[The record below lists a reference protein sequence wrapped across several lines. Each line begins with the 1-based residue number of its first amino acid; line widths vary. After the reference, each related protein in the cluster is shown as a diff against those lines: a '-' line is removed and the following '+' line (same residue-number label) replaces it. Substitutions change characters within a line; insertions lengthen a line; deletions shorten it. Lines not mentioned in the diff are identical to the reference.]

1 MQIKDLIKDTEWRP
15 GGNSS
20 DCHPEVSVLLPVE
33 AGDHN
38 NLLHKSVNSILS
50 QTLKNLEL
58 IVIDDG
64 STKETKEQIDALMQ
78 NDGRVSCLRHR
89 HPIGLPA
96 ISEYEGFVK
105 SRGKYLAFSSSNT
118 VWESTGI
125 DALHKHLIS
134 NKSDFVYGRVHTLS
148 PDLLTGK
155 VIKSQLGTSLRP
167 QSAIRLNNQISDYA
181 VLLKKELLHQVG
193 LADPTPFMAQDCHW
207 DLWIR
212 IAEYYDLQFIDK
224 YIATVHNLAIDNCL
238 HESCYSDSWPTSELM
253 SRNRNTLLSPKNFKN
268 CDIYEKPQNLHELT
282 NRAITD
288 RNTWH
293 QRQFPEYFRQSTSA
307 TRPSTPHNEQIT
319 TRSRL
324 LVSTA
329 FYDASTSLCFDDPPD
344 IAHMQLIES
353 ADSRKTEVV
362 QATALIIVREI
373 FDCNNR
379 NWIDAAQQTAVPVYW
394 FIDDNFMIL
403 AAESKKYSMY
413 RPENIRQ
420 FMHLFAGVLT
430 STNAIQQYFRD
441 QKLHDNVL
449 VYPPISTLPLK
460 HREAALPPKQS
471 DSFRVLFFGGPHRI
485 EALRKFILPALE
497 RLSNDID
504 IELIIGSEQP
514 DVITSDILHIH
525 HVPFDLDYRL
535 ALSRFVSADIDVLVH
550 PSTSTRNAPYKTL
563 NALINAD
570 KIGATLAVSDVPP
583 FSEFNDAGIMAFAED
598 SVAAWFT
605 TLKEL
610 AHNNEKRSSLGK
622 AASKYCKQNFNGR
635 INEASITSLLNKHR
649 APDTNEIDRRWRVLV
664 RYLALKPYQT
674 HSNRKKLLRN
684 FERNYLRP
692 FLKLIKKK
700 LTRRN

>member
-449 VYPPISTLPLK
+449 VYPPIYTLPLK

-583 FSEFNDAGIMAFAED
+583 FSEFHDAGIMAFAED

>member
-15 GGNSS
+15 GRNSS
-20 DCHPEVSVLLPVE
+20 DCHPEVSVLLPVG

-64 STKETKEQIDALMQ
+64 STKETRDQIDALMQ

-89 HPIGLPA
+89 RPIGLPA

-134 NKSDFVYGRVHTLS
+134 NKFDFVYGRVHTLS

-155 VIKSQLGTSLRP
+155 LIKSQLGTSLRP
-167 QSAIRLNNQISDYA
+167 QSAIRLNNQISHCP
-181 VLLKKELLHQVG
+181 VLLKKELLDQVG
-193 LADPTPFMAQDCHW
+193 LADPTPFMTQDCHW

-212 IAEYYDLQFIDK
+212 IAEYYDLRFLDK
-224 YIATVHNLAIDNCL
+224 HIATLQNLQIDNCL
-238 HESCYSDSWPTSELM
+238 YEHYCSDSWSTSELM
-253 SRNRNTLLSPKNFKN
+253 GKPRNILLSPKNFEN
-268 CDIYEKPQNLHELT
+268 YDIYAKPENLHELT

-288 RNTWH
+288 CNTWH
-293 QRQFPEYFRQSTSA
+293 QRQFPGNSRQSTSA
-307 TRPSTPHNEQIT
+307 TRPPTPRNKQNT

-344 IAHMQLIES
+344 IAHIQLIES

-373 FDCNNR
+373 FDRNNR
-379 NWIDAAQQTAVPVYW
+379 NWIDAAQKTAVPVYW

-403 AAESKKYSMY
+403 AAESKEYSMY
-413 RPENIRQ
+413 RPENVRQ

-430 STNAIQQYFRD
+430 STNAIQQYFYD

-460 HREAALPPKQS
+460 HRKTAIAPKQNNS
-471 DSFRVLFFGGPHRI
+471 LRVLFFGGPHRI

-514 DVITSDILHIH
+514 DVITSDILRVH
-525 HVPFDLDYRL
+525 HVPFELDYRL
-535 ALSRFVSADIDVLVH
+535 ALSRFVNADIDVLVH

-583 FSEFNDAGIMAFAED
+583 FSEFHDAGIMAFAED

-610 AHNNEKRSSLGK
+610 AHNNEKRNSLSQ
-622 AASKYCKQNFNGR
+622 AASKYCKQNFDGR
-635 INEASITSLLNKHR
+635 INEASIASLLNTHR
-649 APDTNEIDRRWRVLV
+649 PPDTNEIERRWRVLV

-674 HSNRKKLLRN
+674 HSNRKKLLKN
-684 FERNYLRP
+684 FERNYIRP
-692 FLKLIKKK
+692 FFKFIKKK
-700 LTRRN
+700 FTRRN

>member
-64 STKETKEQIDALMQ
+64 STKETRDQIDALMQ

-134 NKSDFVYGRVHTLS
+134 NKSAFVYGRVHTLS

-155 VIKSQLGTSLRP
+155 LIKSQLGTSLRP
-167 QSAIRLNNQISDYA
+167 QSAIRLNNQISHCA
-181 VLLKKELLHQVG
+181 VLLKKELLDQVG
-193 LADPTPFMAQDCHW
+193 LADPTPFMTQDCHW

-212 IAEYYDLQFIDK
+212 IAEYYDLRFLNK
-224 YIATVHNLAIDNCL
+224 HIATLQNLQIDNCL
-238 HESCYSDSWPTSELM
+238 YEHYCSDSWSTSELM
-253 SRNRNTLLSPKNFKN
+253 GKPRNILLSPKNFEDY
-268 CDIYEKPQNLHELT
+268 DIYAKPENLHELT

-288 RNTWH
+288 CNTWH
-293 QRQFPEYFRQSTSA
+293 QLQFPGNSRQSTSA
-307 TRPSTPHNEQIT
+307 TRPPTPHNKQNT

-403 AAESKKYSMY
+403 AAESKEYSMY

-583 FSEFNDAGIMAFAED
+583 FSEFHDAGIMAFAED

-610 AHNNEKRSSLGK
+610 AHNNEKRSSLGQ

>member
-471 DSFRVLFFGGPHRI
+471 DSFRVLFFGGAHRI

-583 FSEFNDAGIMAFAED
+583 FSEFHDAGIMAFAED